1 MRNSEVTIII
11 IILLS
16 FIIGALSYSQ
26 MPESMA
32 SHWNA
37 VGEVDGY
44 MPKFWGLFL
53 LPLIIILLFFLLILV
68 PRIDPLKAN
77 IEKFRVHY
85 DSFSIVL
92 VLFFFYIYIL
102 TLLWNLGITF
112 SLIQFLTPA
121 FAVLLYYSAVITENS
136 KRNWFIGIQTP
147 WTMSSE
153 RVWNKTNKLGGKLFK
168 VAAVIAL
175 LGIFLPF
182 YAIPFILVPVVL
194 AAVYLVLYSYYEYK
208 NEH

>member
-16 FIIGALSYSQ
+16 FIIGALFYSQ

-44 MPKFWGLFL
+44 MPKFWGVFL
-53 LPLIIILLFFLLILV
+53 LPVITILVFLLVILI

-77 IEKFRVHY
+77 IEKFRIYY
-85 DSFSIVL
+85 DVFSVVL
-92 VLFFFYIYIL
+92 ILFFFYIYFL
-102 TLLWNLGITF
+102 TLVWNLGVIF
-112 SLIQFLTPA
+112 NLVQLISPA
-121 FAVLLYYSAVITENS
+121 FAVLLYYSAVIMENS

-153 RVWNKTNKLGGKLFK
+153 KVWNKTHKLGGKLFK

-175 LGIFLPF
+175 LGMFLPA
-182 YAIPFILVPVVL
+182 YAILLILLPVVL

-208 NEH
+208 KEH